1 MGRGSGVGAART
13 AGRPRS
19 VVRPIGAIELQVLLN
34 WTGAAAGLGLRGYAG
49 QHTCCDRHSNRGV
62 AATGGGHRK
71 EGGSGELA
79 LLAADSLDADV
90 SAETD
95 AIVRGAAT
103 LAVSS
108 RDGDSSGDG
117 DGVAQLAAPAVM
129 APADDDGGGG
139 GTGSGSGDDGACV
152 TIAVGTTN
160 RAKLQAVE
168 AAASR
173 MFAAHSVQ
181 PCAAKR
187 YCATASAHGW
197 PQHRASSSSVLA
209 AH

>member
-1 MGRGSGVGAART
+1 MGDACEDEEPVDEPPVRGPPAPELRRPSIGHPGTV
-13 AGRPRS
+13 RPRS
-19 VVRPIGAIELQVLLN
+19 A
-34 WTGAAAGLGLRGYAG
+34 
-49 QHTCCDRHSNRGV
+49 RHRER
-62 AATGGGHRK
+62 A
-71 EGGSGELA
+71 GELA

>member
-1 MGRGSGVGAART
+1 MVDACEDEEPVDEPPVRGPPAPELRRPSIGHPGTV
-13 AGRPRS
+13 RPRS
-19 VVRPIGAIELQVLLN
+19 A
-34 WTGAAAGLGLRGYAG
+34 
-49 QHTCCDRHSNRGV
+49 RHRER
-62 AATGGGHRK
+62 A
-71 EGGSGELA
+71 GELA

-103 LAVSS
+103 LAVST